1 MLVAETCTPD
11 VVCCRPQASALEAAR
26 LMREKHVGDV
36 VVVSDPEG
44 ERVPIGVITDRDLAI
59 EVLAHGRDAASITL
73 ASLIRTPVVIARDS
87 EDTRTVIERMHAHG
101 VRRIPVVD
109 ARGVLRGIVT
119 LDDLLRMLLS
129 DMQLLFE
136 AEARA
141 QRHEQTARR

>member
-1 MLVAETCTPD
+1 MPVAESCTTD

-36 VVVSDPEG
+36 VVVSDPHS
-44 ERVPIGVITDRDLAI
+44 ERVPLGVVTDRDLAI
-59 EVLAHGRDAASITL
+59 EVLGHGRDAAATTL
-73 ASLIRTPVVIARDS
+73 ASLMQTPVVVARDS
-87 EDTRTVIERMHAHG
+87 EDTRAVIERMHAHG

-119 LDDLLRMLLS
+119 LDDLLRTLLS
-129 DMQLLFE
+129 DMQLLLE
-136 AEARA
+136 AETRA